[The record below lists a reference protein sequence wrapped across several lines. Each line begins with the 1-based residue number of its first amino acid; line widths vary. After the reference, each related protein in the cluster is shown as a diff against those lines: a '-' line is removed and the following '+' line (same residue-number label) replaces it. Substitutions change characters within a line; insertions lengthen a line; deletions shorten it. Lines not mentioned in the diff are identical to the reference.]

1 MIECSR
7 YGNGAHAWI
16 LFKEFIPATLARDF
30 GYLLIEKGATSINL
44 KSFRYYDRMFP
55 TQDYSQGLGNVIA
68 LPLQGKA
75 LKNGNS
81 AFVDENWNAYYD
93 QWLMLNR
100 INRLTKNDIKR
111 YIGKWKLELIAD
123 KGLLLNT
130 NREARIKPW
139 KKDDIFY
146 KEDVVEKMTIVL
158 ADGIYIDTLNL
169 KPRIQNQIR
178 SLVAFDNPIFYK
190 NNRLGYSNYNQPM
203 VVYMGNDV
211 NDYIKIPR
219 GLIEKIIEKCSQANI
234 LYDIVDK
241 RKRGKPINVE
251 FTGQLRNEQIIAA
264 KELLKYDNGIL
275 NATTAFGKTVVASYL
290 ISKRKVSTLIVM
302 QSVNLI
308 NQWVEELH
316 KFLNINEEF
325 PTYQTKTGIIKT
337 RDDVIGVLYG
347 NKNTLTGIIDVVSV
361 SSIYDKNG
369 KSKLKDSYGMVI
381 VDECHHGASAVFEN
395 VLNKVDSKYVYGVSA
410 NEKRIDKL
418 EKKVY
423 MLIGPIRHQ
432 FTSKQRIEQ
441 QNIEHHVYPR
451 FTRVINLGDS
461 KQDINSAYSLI
472 AKNTIRNEMIIS
484 DIKEC
489 IKNIRTPIVLTR
501 YKEHAKYLYD
511 ILKRDVLDN
520 TFLIYGDNTQKKNE
534 EVRKQLLEMSQN
546 ESFILV
552 ATSQSVGEGFN
563 VPRLDTL
570 FLTTPVSGEPLVE

>member
-68 LPLQGKA
+68 LPLQDKA

-451 FTRVINLGDS
+451 FTRVINLEDS